1 MKAERRGRKLT
12 PRIAARPPQDVQPS
26 QARSEADSQPVTIV
40 FRVRDENR
48 CWRMAYEVCV
58 DDRSN
63 QLQVEQLARKEAR
76 DRQATFYDK
85 DLQKL
90 TPAQCFE
97 AAIEDDTN
105 TIFMNFG
112 GELRMD
118 EDTIRSIAREV
129 EL

>member
-1 MKAERRGRKLT
+1 
-12 PRIAARPPQDVQPS
+12 
-26 QARSEADSQPVTIV
+26 
-40 FRVRDENR
+40 
-48 CWRMAYEVCV
+48 MAYEVRV

-63 QLQVEQLARKEAR
+63 RSQVEQLARKEAR

-85 DLQKL
+85 NLRKL
-90 TPAQCFE
+90 TPTQCFE

-105 TIFMNFG
+105 TIFMNFE
-112 GELRMD
+112 GELTMD

>member
-1 MKAERRGRKLT
+1 
-12 PRIAARPPQDVQPS
+12 
-26 QARSEADSQPVTIV
+26 
-40 FRVRDENR
+40 
-48 CWRMAYEVCV
+48 MAYEVRV

-63 QLQVEQLARKEAR
+63 SSQVEQLARKEAR

-85 DLQKL
+85 NLRKL

-112 GELRMD
+112 GELAMD